1 MVLYGITEK
10 CKDGRIKYSDKD
22 GNCLYYKKSTLLK
35 GTTYYDKTGTPIYRT
50 TKSQDLNGD
59 MIIEYFGKTGKVE
72 RREEGVVD
80 IAPTVSYKE
89 AFTELRAEP
98 HRRPGE
104 AVFCP
109 Y

>member
-1 MVLYGITEK
+1 MNFNTQEEINWYV
-10 CKDGRIKYSDKD
+10 
-22 GNCLYYKKSTLLK
+22 KSLQKELGSGAQ

-109 Y
+109 F